1 MIKRF
6 RVCLALAHWILV
18 IWWGW
23 GWGWPWGPGGNVDHG
38 VVSAMGTV
46 A

>member
-18 IWWGW
+18 IWWG
-23 GWGWPWGPGGNVDHG
+23 GAGAGPGALGETWI
-38 VVSAMGTV
+38 MEL
-46 A
+46 